1 MKIRSRIILS
11 FLSLLLVPTL
21 IVVIALSVVFSNVF
35 HIPFL
40 DRIMLVDQSI
50 TLISSK
56 VSDNY
61 SKIDNHDAMVSLLK
75 KDYDGNFKRI
85 LFVDNNHMIRF
96 DSDSTL
102 TGTSYSDV
110 KNIGGQNVNENNII
124 KTNIEVQETEVLK
137 DGNVIGSL
145 VFIPDINIQDAFQF
159 LIYLPMIMV
168 LVFLFAI
175 IAMIIV
181 LSKLLTDGIL
191 KPLKELNYAS
201 EMISSGDLDYE
212 IKYKKDDE
220 IGRFCSEFDRMRL
233 RLKDSLEKQVRFEQ
247 SRKQLIASITHD
259 LKTPLTSIKGYVEV
273 LEDGVI
279 TDPETINNYLKI
291 IGSKTNQL
299 NHLIDDLFTFSKM
312 ELGEFQI
319 MPEPIS
325 AVRLFD
331 EILAAKHHDFQD
343 TDIDF
348 IYESLKEDC
357 LVSVDEFR
365 IHQILENLISNARKF
380 TKTYIKFYARRYRDF
395 LEFYIEDD
403 GVGIP
408 QNELPMIFDHFYKVD
423 KSRTY
428 SNKGSGLGLAICKQI
443 VEAHGGTISV
453 RSEEGKG
460 SIFKVKLPI
469 YREGQISSTKPF
481 IQEF

>member
-40 DRIMLVDQSI
+40 DRIMIVDQSI
-50 TLISSK
+50 SMISAK
-56 VSDNY
+56 VADNFD
-61 SKIDNHDAMVSLLK
+61 KIDNHEAMEKLLY

-85 LFVDNNHMIRF
+85 LFVDNSNTIRF

-102 TGTSYSDV
+102 AGTSYAEV
-110 KNIGGQNVNENNII
+110 KNLSGTQVNDSSLI
-124 KTNIEVQETEVLK
+124 KTNIEVQETEILK
-137 DGNVIGSL
+137 DGNVIGHL

-201 EMISSGDLDYE
+201 EMISAGDLDYE

-291 IGSKTNQL
+291 IGNKTNQL

-319 MPEPIS
+319 MPEPIN

-331 EILAAKHHDFQD
+331 EILASKHHDFQD
-343 TDIDF
+343 SGIAF
-348 IYESLKEDC
+348 IYESPKEDC

-380 TKTYIKFYARRYRDF
+380 TKTYIKFYTRRYRDF

-469 YREGQISSTKPF
+469 YKEGQIPSSKPF

>member
-11 FLSLLLVPTL
+11 FLSLLLVPM
-21 IVVIALSVVFSNVF
+21 IVVVIFLGIVFSNVF

-40 DRIMLVDQSI
+40 DKLMSMDKSI
-50 TLISSK
+50 TVISEEIAANYDRINDYAYIDSQLR
-56 VSDNY
+56 SDY
-61 SKIDNHDAMVSLLK
+61 EG
-75 KDYDGNFKRI
+75 YYRRI
-85 LFVDNNHMIRF
+85 LFVSSSGTILY
-96 DSDSTL
+96 DSDKSLIGIKYSQVSSLGGSKEGAVL
-102 TGTSYSDV
+102 TKDSFDVRESD
-110 KNIGGQNVNENNII
+110 
-124 KTNIEVQETEVLK
+124 VLK
-137 DGNVIGSL
+137 DGKSIGRL
-145 VFIPDINIQDAFQF
+145 VFIPEIDLQEALAF
-159 LIYLPMIMV
+159 LIYLPFLMIV
-168 LVFLFAI
+168 VFLLTI
-175 IAMIIV
+175 IAMIV
-181 LSKLLTDGIL
+181 LLSKILTDGIL
-191 KPLKELNYAS
+191 KPLKELNYAA

-212 IKYKKDDE
+212 MKYKKDDE
-220 IGRFCSEFDRMRL
+220 IGKFCSEFDIMRL

-279 TDPETINNYLKI
+279 QDPEVINNYLKI

-319 MPEPIS
+319 APES
-325 AVRLFD
+325 TSCVKLFND
-331 EILAAKHHDFQD
+331 ILSQKHLDFKD
-343 TDIDF
+343 SGLDF
-348 IYESLKEDC
+348 IYECPGEDC
-357 LVSVDEFR
+357 TLYVDEFR
-365 IHQILENLISNARKF
+365 IHQVLENLISNARKF
-380 TKTYIKFYARRYRDF
+380 TKTYIKVYARKHRDF
-395 LEFYIEDD
+395 FEFYVEDD

-428 SNKGSGLGLAICKQI
+428 SSKGSGLGLAICKQI

-453 RSEEGKG
+453 RSEVDKG
-460 SIFKVKLPI
+460 SIFKIKLPLQK
-469 YREGQISSTKPF
+469 EGAVVEKSF

>member
-21 IVVIALSVVFSNVF
+21 VVVIFLAVVFSNVF

-40 DRIMLVDQSI
+40 DKLMTLDQTVTNI
-50 TLISSK
+50 NETFTK
-56 VSDNY
+56 NY
-61 SKIDNHDAMVSLLK
+61 AHLDDYSYMDKKIRG
-75 KDYDGNFKRI
+75 DYEGNFRRI
-85 LFVDNNHMIRF
+85 LFVDNKGMVRY
-96 DSDSTL
+96 DSDEVL
-102 TGTSYSDV
+102 IGMKYDQVTSFGKEKDSDPLA
-110 KNIGGQNVNENNII
+110 KDSF
-124 KTNIEVQETEVLK
+124 EVQETEVLVNNAVV
-137 DGNVIGSL
+137 GQL
-145 VFIPDINIQDAFQF
+145 VFVPEINLQEALTF
-159 LIYLPMIMV
+159 LIYLPFLMII
-168 LVFLFAI
+168 VFLFTI
-175 IAMIIV
+175 IAMIIL
-181 LSKLLTDGIL
+181 LSKILSDGIL

-212 IKYKKDDE
+212 MKYKKDDE
-220 IGRFCSEFDRMRL
+220 IGKFCSEFDIMRL

-291 IGSKTNQL
+291 IGNKTNQL

-319 MPEPIS
+319 MPEPIES
-325 AVRLFD
+325 RRLFD
-331 EILAAKHHDFQD
+331 EILAQKHLDFQD
-343 TDIDF
+343 TEIQF
-348 IYESLKEDC
+348 IYEPPTENC
-357 LVSVDEFR
+357 LLNVDEFR
-365 IHQILENLISNARKF
+365 IHQVLENLISNSRKF
-380 TKTYIKFYARRYRDF
+380 TKTYIKFYTRLYRDF
-395 LEFYIEDD
+395 FEFYIEDD
-403 GVGIP
+403 GIGIA
-408 QNELPMIFDHFYKVD
+408 QSELPMIFDHFYKVD

-460 SIFKVKLPI
+460 SIFKIKLPVQK
-469 YREGQISSTKPF
+469 ESATPEPKNF

>member
-21 IVVIALSVVFSNVF
+21 IVVISLSVVFSNIF

-40 DRIMLVDQSI
+40 DRIMAVDQSI
-50 TLISSK
+50 TTISSK
-56 VSDNY
+56 VADNFG
-61 SKIDNHDAMVSLLK
+61 KIDDHDAMEDLLH

-85 LFVDNNHMIRF
+85 LFVDNNKVIRY

-102 TGTSYSDV
+102 TGSSYAEV
-110 KNIGGQNVNENNII
+110 KNLSGTPVNSSNLI
-124 KTNIEVQETEVLK
+124 KTNIEVQETEILK
-137 DGNVIGSL
+137 DGNLIGHL

-291 IGSKTNQL
+291 IGAKTNQL

-319 MPEPIS
+319 MPEPVNAIK
-325 AVRLFD
+325 LFD
-331 EILAAKHHDFQD
+331 DILASKHHDFQD
-343 TDIDF
+343 SGIEF
-348 IYESLKEDC
+348 IYEPPKEDC
-357 LVSVDEFR
+357 LVNVDEFR

-403 GVGIP
+403 GVGIA

-469 YREGQISSTKPF
+469 YKEGQISSTKPF